1 MPVSRVQRAH
11 AVSWLGLDEQRVSRS
26 GGRTGIHGLRSGL
39 DFGRRHLALTGLETD
54 HDAFVNT
61 SALPPKPPT
70 PAKAVTVAVFMHLL
84 WHAQFGGSPV
94 ATLCSL
100 MLVTCCIAA
109 LRVRDTQRASLRVVR
124 GSAVLTTVIANSV
137 SDRISVTLYD
147 TSYEHRTTVLKQFRT
162 ITAVVTRDAFE
173 FITRQSLSGL
183 LSGAG
188 GHQRRVG

>member
-1 MPVSRVQRAH
+1 VCRFLVQRGH
-11 AVSWLGLDEQRVSRS
+11 AVSWFGLDEQRVSRS
-26 GGRTGIHGLRSGL
+26 GGRTVIHGLRSGL

-94 ATLCSL
+94 ATLYSL

-109 LRVRDTQRASLRVVR
+109 LRVRDTQRASMRFVW

-137 SDRISVTLYD
+137 SDRISVTA
-147 TSYEHRTTVLKQFRT
+147 SHST
-162 ITAVVTRDAFE
+162 IHHTNIE
-173 FITRQSLSGL
+173 L
-183 LSGAG
+183 LC
-188 GHQRRVG
+188 